1 MNPPRVLDRLR
12 SALVVRCSSLRVRVA
27 LGVGAVLVP
36 ALFGLC
42 FLARELLDEQ
52 RDASLRHLRAVLG
65 IGATAVGHQVD
76 LASQALSLLAA
87 DADTAAGGARACA
100 AVDRVALASLLDNV
114 GLADAAGTV
123 QCVAHPAGVALSF
136 ARRAWFRAALDAP
149 AGTPVLT
156 VEAQDGRPL
165 AFVAL
170 ALGRDGG
177 VAFARIDLSALLGR
191 NLAGQ
196 QLPRGA
202 ALAFAGPHLSLA
214 SDEENMRGWRPLADA
229 VPQAARAG
237 KTVSQAGTVWTGV
250 PLAGPGGRPVAVLA
264 LSVPEDE
271 LGVPTSTLRMTLLAL
286 GMSGLPALFLT
297 WLGYRVFVFR
307 RLDRLVEVAR
317 RIGAHDWRVLAEP
330 MPRGGEFG
338 TLADTLRTMGG
349 AVRQREREIA
359 FRQFALDQHA
369 IMSMTDANGTIVQV
383 NERFCE
389 TSGYSAAELLGQ
401 NHRIL
406 NSGLHP
412 AGFFRDMWDTISG
425 GAVWHGVIRNVR
437 KDGAFYWVKSSIVP
451 RLDESGRPAGY
462 MSIRT
467 DVTALVHAEQ
477 ARRTSEAMYRL
488 LAENTQ
494 DIVSLIEP
502 NGKVSYVSPACARV
516 LGYDSLRSIG
526 RDPLDLVHPDDRAD
540 VMRVLVQPLRD
551 GAPCANA
558 VFRIRHA
565 GGQYVWMETVASAVR
580 EPDGRLAHIQYSL
593 RDISLRHEAE
603 EQLRLRDLAVQSSLT
618 GILLLDAGPGHP
630 VAYANPA
637 FETLTGCRL
646 SLLRGLPARRALE
659 RLEGADA
666 VEDMLGGM
674 ADGADR
680 RTLLRMR
687 RFDGAWRWIDCAVAP
702 AHGVGRSITHFVIA
716 LNDMTERMLV
726 IEELQRARDQAEQAS
741 RAKTEF
747 LSRATHEL
755 RTPLNFILGFAQLL
769 LARPDNLSPSQVDGV
784 RRIVD
789 SGWHLSSLIDSV
801 LDMSRIEAGRL
812 ELEPALVQLEPLIR
826 ECLHVVE
833 LAAAERALQLSLAAA
848 EGGAAAAWADPLR
861 LKEILLNLLSNAVK
875 YSAEG
880 AAIQVRCTGG
890 APGRVRI
897 EVADQ
902 GPGIPPEQI
911 GDLFRPFSRLAADRA
926 RVPGS
931 GVGLAISQQLATLM
945 GGAIQVASVPGQGS
959 TFTVELPEAPPAGAP
974 ATIPT

>member
-1 MNPPRVLDRLR
+1 VNPRRVLAGVRH
-12 SALVVRCSSLRVRVA
+12 ALAARCSSLRVRVA
-27 LGVGAVLVP
+27 LGVAAVLVP
-36 ALFGLC
+36 VLFGLC
-42 FLARELLDEQ
+42 LLVRELLEEQ
-52 RDASLRHLRAVLG
+52 RTGAVRHLRAVLG
-65 IGATAVGHQVD
+65 NGAAALEHQVD
-76 LASQALSLLAA
+76 LASQALALLAA
-87 DADTAAGGARACA
+87 DPDTRAGGARACA
-100 AVDRVALASLLDNV
+100 AVDRVALASLQENV
-114 GLADAAGTV
+114 GRADAAGTV
-123 QCVAHPAGVALSF
+123 QCLAHPDGVALSF
-136 ARRAWFRAALDAP
+136 AERPWFRAALDAP

-156 VEAQDGRPL
+156 LEEQHGRPL

-170 ALGRDGG
+170 ALERGSG
-177 VAFARIDLSALLGR
+177 VAFVRFDLSAVLSR
-191 NLAGQ
+191 TMARER
-196 QLPRGA
+196 LPRGA
-202 ALAFAGPHLSLA
+202 ALALSGPHLSLV
-214 SDEENMRGWRPLADA
+214 SDEGSMRGWRPLGAA
-229 VPQAARAG
+229 LPPTARAG
-237 KTVSQAGTVWTGV
+237 QTVSAAGGVWTSV
-250 PLAGPGGRPVAVLA
+250 PLADAGGRPAAVLA
-264 LSVPEDE
+264 LSVPEQE
-271 LGVPTSTLRMTLLAL
+271 LGVPSSTLRMTLLAV
-286 GMSGLPALFLT
+286 GMSGLPMLFLT

-317 RIGAHDWRVLAEP
+317 RIGSHDWRVLSEP
-330 MPRGGEFG
+330 MPRDGEFG
-338 TLADTLRTMGG
+338 TLADTLRAMGG
-349 AVRQREREIA
+349 AARQREREIA
-359 FRQFALDQHA
+359 FRQRALDQHA
-369 IMSMTDANGTIVQV
+369 IMSMTDAEGTIVQV
-383 NERFCE
+383 NARFCE
-389 TSGYSAAELLGQ
+389 ASGYSTEELLGQ

-412 AGFFRDMWDTISG
+412 PGFFRDMWDTISG

-451 RLDESGRPAGY
+451 RLDEWGHPMGY

-516 LGYDSLRSIG
+516 LGYDSLRAIG
-526 RDPLDLVHPDDRAD
+526 SDPLDLIHPDDRTA
-540 VMRVLVQPLRD
+540 VVQTLVQPVRD
-551 GAPCANA
+551 GAPGASA

-565 GGQYVWMETVASAVR
+565 GGQYVWMEAIASAVR

-646 SLLRGLPARRALE
+646 ALLRGLPALRALE

-666 VEDMLGGM
+666 VEDMLAGM
-674 ADGADR
+674 SDGADR

-687 RFDGAWRWIDCAVAP
+687 RCDGDWRWIDCAVAP
-702 AHGVGRSITHFVIA
+702 AHGAGRSITHFVIA

-726 IEELQRARDQAEQAS
+726 IEELQRARDLAEQAS

-769 LARPDNLSPSQVDGV
+769 LARPDNLTPAQVDGV

-789 SGWHLSSLIDSV
+789 SGWHLSTLIDSV

-812 ELEPALVQLEPLIR
+812 ELEPALVPLAPLLR
-826 ECLHVVE
+826 ECLQVVE
-833 LAAAERALQLSLAAA
+833 LAAAERALRLSFTAAD
-848 EGGAAAAWADPLR
+848 GPAAAWADPMR
-861 LKEILLNLLSNAVK
+861 LKEIVLNLLSNAVK
-875 YSAEG
+875 YSAPG
-880 AAIQVRCTGG
+880 AAVQVRCTGG

-897 EVADQ
+897 EVTDE

-911 GDLFRPFSRLAADRA
+911 GDLFRPFSRLAANRA
-926 RVPGS
+926 GAPGS

-945 GGAIQVASVPGQGS
+945 GGAIQVASVPGRGS
-959 TFTVELPEAPPAGAP
+959 TFTVELPETPPQGAL
-974 ATIPT
+974 ATNPT